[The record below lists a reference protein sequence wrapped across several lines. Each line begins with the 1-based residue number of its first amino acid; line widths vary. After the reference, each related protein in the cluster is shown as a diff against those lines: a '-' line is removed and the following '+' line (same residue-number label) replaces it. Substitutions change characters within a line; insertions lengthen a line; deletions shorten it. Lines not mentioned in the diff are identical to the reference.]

1 MYPAHAGLIDQY
13 IVLVGAQGHAVGKK
27 EAVHHDLGLLRCR
40 VVAEQSAG
48 AATFKKIECD
58 LCVVKSLAGVGE
70 PDAPVAVDI
79 KIVDKAQRFP
89 VELSGQHGNRAI
101 GIHMEQAGHGVSNPE
116 AVLPIGSQ
124 TERPPVRIAYLQP
137 LRTRVGP
144 QHGTT
149 IETGVEPAL
158 GITGY
163 VLGGSAD
170 RDLGN
175 RRQRPIGRKHAGQPG
190 VRGRGP
196 NYGTHRR
203 PLR

>member
-1 MYPAHAGLIDQY
+1 MTSVCCVD
-13 IVLVGAQGHAVGKK
+13 
-27 EAVHHDLGLLRCR
+27 R

-70 PDAPVAVDI
+70 PDAPVAVYI

-101 GIHMEQAGHGVSNPE
+101 GVHMEQAGHGVSNPE

-137 LRTRVGP
+137 LRPRVGP
-144 QHGTT
+144 QNGTA

-170 RDLGN
+170 RDLCN